1 MPIVIADAGPFI
13 ALARVDRLALL
24 PALFGEVVVTEAVKT
39 ELLAGVFAETAL
51 LKAAL
56 SARWCKQ
63 QPKIATLAERS
74 TKLASNH
81 LIGAGESS
89 GIALAQYYGERATP
103 ALVLLD
109 DARGRRAAQRL
120 QIAMIGTAGVLLLGK
135 QAELVSAVAP
145 LLEALNRSGYFLSE
159 RLIKAA
165 LAQAGEQESVIRPTT
180 RRN

>member
-1 MPIVIADAGPFI
+1 MPIVIADAGPLI
-13 ALARVDRLALL
+13 ALARVDQLPLL
-24 PALFGEVVVTEAVKT
+24 SALFGEVVVTKAVAT
-39 ELLAGVFAETAL
+39 ELLAGFFAETAR

-63 QPKIATLAERS
+63 QPKDAALAERS
-74 TKLASNH
+74 VKLASTH

-89 GIALAQYYGERATP
+89 AIALAQHYNDRTTP

-120 QIAMIGTAGVLLLGK
+120 QIAVIGTTGVLLLGK
-135 QAELVSAVAP
+135 QAQLVSAVAP
-145 LLEALNRSGYFLSE
+145 LLEAINDSGYFLSE

-165 LAQAGEQESVIRPTT
+165 LARVGE
-180 RRN
+180 

>member
-1 MPIVIADAGPFI
+1 MPIVIADAGPLI
-13 ALARVDRLALL
+13 ALARVDQLPLL

-39 ELLAGVFAETAL
+39 ELLADVFMETAC

-63 QPKIATLAERS
+63 QPKIAALTERS
-74 TKLASNH
+74 AKLASTH

-89 GIALAQYYGERATP
+89 AIALAQHYNERATP

-120 QIAMIGTAGVLLLGK
+120 QIAMIGTTGILLLAK
-135 QAELVSAVAP
+135 QAQLVSAVAP
-145 LLEALNRSGYFLSE
+145 LLEALKSSGYFLSE

-165 LAQAGEQESVIRPTT
+165 IAQAGEEAFDSLAATDPS
-180 RRN
+180 

>member
-145 LLEALNRSGYFLSE
+145 LLEALKRSGYFLSE

-165 LAQAGEQESVIRPTT
+165 LAQAGE
-180 RRN
+180 